1 MIHYLDT
8 SALVKRYVP
17 EVGHEVVT
25 ALNGP
30 AVSSALAAVELRSA
44 LWRRARSRP
53 AVTDHVRV
61 LLDAFDAAVH
71 SWTPES
77 FRLSLVSVTS
87 DIVAEAGRMV
97 ARHDLGSLDA
107 VHLATASVVRR
118 TIDPEVVVA
127 VFDRRLRVALTAEG
141 FALVPALLEG

>member
-1 MIHYLDT
+1 
-8 SALVKRYVP
+8 
-17 EVGHEVVT
+17 
-25 ALNGP
+25 
-30 AVSSALAAVELRSA
+30 
-44 LWRRARSRP
+44 
-53 AVTDHVRV
+53 V

-71 SWTPES
+71 SWSQES

-87 DIVAEAGRMV
+87 DIVAEAARMV

-141 FALVPALLEG
+141 FALVPALLDT

>member
-1 MIHYLDT
+1 MIHYFDT

-17 EVGHEVVT
+17 EAGYEVVA
-25 ALNGP
+25 ALDGP

-44 LWRRARSRP
+44 LWRRARLRP
-53 AVTDHVRV
+53 VITDHVRV
-61 LLDAFDAAVH
+61 LLDSFDAAVH
-71 SWTPES
+71 PSAPES
-77 FRLSLVSVTS
+77 FRLSLVNVTG
-87 DIVAEAGRMV
+87 DIVAEAALMV

-107 VHLATASVVRR
+107 VHLATAVVVRR

-141 FALVPALLEG
+141 FTLVPALLEG